1 MLIRSGLDKLRIAN
15 ACILS
20 TSFEWDAF
28 SLQIKSLHYFCYI
41 ATDIFSEQI
50 RNWSN
55 KMQNDK
61 RSSSMT
67 SSFSQSWSIH
77 NTSERPNPRYLEAK
91 IIGKIYEQ
99 KLWEKY
105 SFWEQIPFIEI
116 PQALCRMYESG
127 RLNPPASCQQKS
139 VSEYVLIFGMQIT
152 FEICFKCF

>member
-20 TSFEWDAF
+20 TSFEWDAL
-28 SLQIKSLHYFCYI
+28 SLQIKSLHYFCYV
-41 ATDIFSEQI
+41 ATGIFSEQI

-99 KLWEKY
+99 KL
-105 SFWEQIPFIEI
+105 
-116 PQALCRMYESG
+116 
-127 RLNPPASCQQKS
+127 
-139 VSEYVLIFGMQIT
+139 
-152 FEICFKCF
+152 